1 MPGQLFIISGL
12 SGSGK
17 STILNAIK
25 KKDDELGYSISHT
38 TRKPRKDEKQGVH
51 YHFVKRE
58 TFFQMI
64 TDGAFIEWA
73 TVYDEYYGTS
83 FKSLKEQTS
92 QDIDVLLDLDEQ
104 GAKNINKHFEN
115 NVLIYILP
123 PSLKILEQRLFQRG
137 TDDDQVIKKRMAV
150 AHKIIKK
157 IFFFDYLIIN
167 DDLEK
172 AITEVQAIIQSE
184 RCRTLRRMQV
194 VTNLFD
200 IQEGETHS

>member
-1 MPGQLFIISGL
+1 MSGQLFIISGL

-17 STILNAIK
+17 STILNAVK
-25 KKDDELGYSISHT
+25 KQDDKLGYSISHT
-38 TRKPRKDEKQGVH
+38 TRKPRKGEKQDVH
-51 YHFVKRE
+51 YHFVKGE
-58 TFFQMI
+58 TFLQMI
-64 TDGAFIEWA
+64 KDGAFIEWA

-83 FKSLKEQTS
+83 FKSLEEQTS
-92 QDIDVLLDLDEQ
+92 KDIDVLLDLDEQ
-104 GAKNINKHFEN
+104 GARNIKQHFEN

-150 AHKIIKK
+150 APRIIKK

-172 AITEVQAIIQSE
+172 AITEVQTIIQAE
-184 RCRTLRRMQV
+184 RCRTLRRMQLV
-194 VTNLFD
+194 KNLFD
-200 IQEGETHS
+200 IQEDETHS